1 MANELRR
8 RSSIARILTVFV
20 GRRYEGPLYEMYSDM
35 LADGG
40 RPACPDVEVAAVE
53 EMVAR
58 FLQLQELGE
67 PLAPPHERTVWGAVD
82 LIFACQGEK
91 LLGGPADV
99 MVKSVVQW
107 VLTSDD
113 GRRAH

>member
-8 RSSIARILTVFV
+8 RDSIARILTVFV
-20 GRRYEGPLYEMYSDM
+20 GKRHEGPSYETYSDM
-35 LADGG
+35 LAEGG
-40 RPACPDVEVAAVE
+40 RPVCPDVEVASVE

-67 PLAPPHERTVWGAVD
+67 PLAPPHERTVRGAVD

-91 LLGGPADV
+91 LRGGPADV
-99 MVKSVVQW
+99 MVDTVVQW
-107 VLTSDD
+107 VLTST
-113 GRRAH
+113 RLW

>member
-8 RSSIARILTVFV
+8 RSSIARVLTVFV
-20 GRRYEGPLYEMYSDM
+20 GRRYEGEEYDMYSNM

-40 RPACPDVEVAAVE
+40 RPACPDVEVASVE
-53 EMVAR
+53 GMVTR

-67 PLAPPHERTVWGAVD
+67 PLAPPHERTVRGAVD

-99 MVKSVVQW
+99 KVNNVVEW
-107 VLTSDD
+107 VLNNT
-113 GRRAH
+113 RP

>member
-1 MANELRR
+1 MANEMRR
-8 RSSIARILTVFV
+8 RGSIARILTVFV
-20 GRRYEGPLYEMYSDM
+20 GKRYAGSSFEMYSDM

-40 RPACPDVEVAAVE
+40 RPACPEVEVARVE

-58 FLQLQELGE
+58 FLELQELGE
-67 PLAPPHERTVWGAVD
+67 PLAPPHERTVRGAVD

-99 MVKSVVQW
+99 MVDKVVQW
-107 VLTSDD
+107 VLTNT
-113 GRRAH
+113 RLQQ

>member
-8 RSSIARILTVFV
+8 RGSITRILTVFV
-20 GRRYEGPLYEMYSDM
+20 GKRHEGPSYATYSDM
-35 LADGG
+35 LAEGG
-40 RPACPDVEVAAVE
+40 KPACPDVEVAGVE

-67 PLAPPHERTVWGAVD
+67 PLAPPHERTVRGAVD

-99 MVKSVVQW
+99 MVNTVVQW
-107 VLTSDD
+107 VLTST
-113 GRRAH
+113 RPQW